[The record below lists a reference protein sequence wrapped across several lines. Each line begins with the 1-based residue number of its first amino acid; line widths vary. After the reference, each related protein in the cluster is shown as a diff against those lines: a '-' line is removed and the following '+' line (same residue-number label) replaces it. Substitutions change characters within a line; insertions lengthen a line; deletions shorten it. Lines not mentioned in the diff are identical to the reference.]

1 MNTTFRARMRKK
13 QVSTQTQKAAACY
26 GGLSSKA
33 AKAAAIRISMCP
45 DHGKQDGIVQIP
57 IFSIRL

>member
-1 MNTTFRARMRKK
+1 MRKK

-57 IFSIRL
+57 IFSVRL